1 MSLLHAEYLKVT
13 RRKLFPV
20 MTLILGILM
29 GFFGVLF
36 FLVLPAL
43 PESAGGGG
51 AAVVP
56 QRPAAF
62 IFGAQQVA
70 GQAWWFAVI
79 LATAVF
85 GGELA
90 TTAWATSLARESR
103 KLRHIVSKFGVF
115 TVGSW
120 LALLVGTAV
129 WSIATFLFADGTGSL
144 AVSEWLGL
152 VWKFLVIAAAWT
164 SIGLGA
170 IGLTRSIPSAMAI
183 ALGLSFVDSILA
195 PFVELY
201 ENISLS
207 AATNGIFGLAS
218 DSPFGAL
225 IPGGDMSLLQALLIM
240 AGWVLLGLGLMWWG
254 LQRRDA

>member
-1 MSLLHAEYLKVT
+1 VSLVHAEYLKIT
-13 RRKLFPV
+13 RRKLVPV
-20 MTLILGILM
+20 MTLILGLLM

-36 FLVLPAL
+36 FLILPAL

-51 AAVVP
+51 AVVP

-115 TVGSW
+115 TIASW

-129 WSIATFLFADGTGSL
+129 WSLVTFLFADGTGSPG
-144 AVSEWLGL
+144 VSEWLGL

-195 PFVELY
+195 PFVDFY
-201 ENISLS
+201 ESISLT
-207 AATNGIFGLAS
+207 AATNGIFGLAT

-225 IPGGDMSLLQALLIM
+225 IPGGDMSLAHALLIM
-240 AGWVLLGLGLMWWG
+240 AGWAVLGLGVMWWG

>member
-1 MSLLHAEYLKVT
+1 MSLVHAEYLKVT

-20 MTLILGILM
+20 MTLILGLLM

-43 PESAGGGG
+43 PESAGGGAG
-51 AAVVP
+51 AVVP
-56 QRPAAF
+56 QRPGAF
-62 IFGAQQVA
+62 VFGAQQVA
-70 GQAWWFAVI
+70 AQAWWFAVI

-103 KLRHIVSKFGVF
+103 KLRHIVSKFVVF
-115 TVGSW
+115 AIASW
-120 LALLVGTAV
+120 LALLAGTAI
-129 WSIATFLFADGTGSL
+129 WSVATFLFADGSGSL
-144 AVSEWLGL
+144 AASEWLGL
-152 VWKFLVIAAAWT
+152 VWKFGVIAAAWT

-195 PFVELY
+195 PFVEIY
-201 ENISLS
+201 ENVSLT
-207 AATNGIFGLAS
+207 AATNGIFGLAA

-225 IPGGDMSLLQALLIM
+225 IPGGDMSLAHALAIM
-240 AGWVLLGLGLMWWG
+240 AGWAIVGLGLMWWG

>member
-1 MSLLHAEYLKVT
+1 MSLVHAEYLKVM

-20 MTLILGILM
+20 MTLVLGFLM
-29 GFFGVLF
+29 GLFGVLF

-51 AAVVP
+51 LLP
-56 QRPAAF
+56 ERPGAF
-62 IFGAQQVA
+62 VFGAQQVA
-70 GQAWWFAVI
+70 AQAWWFAVI

-90 TTAWATSLARESR
+90 TTAWATSLSRESR
-103 KLRHIVSKFGVF
+103 KPWHIGSKFLVF
-115 TVGSW
+115 SVASW

-129 WSIATFLFADGTGSL
+129 WSVATFLFAGGSGAP
-144 AVSEWLGL
+144 AVTEWLGL
-152 VWKFLVIAAAWT
+152 AWKFLVIAAAWT

-195 PFVELY
+195 PFVEIY
-201 ENISLS
+201 ENVSLT
-207 AATNGIFGLAS
+207 AASNGIFGLAAGGA
-218 DSPFGAL
+218 FGEL
-225 IPGGDMSLLQALLIM
+225 IPGGNMTLAHALLVM
-240 AGWVLLGLGLMWWG
+240 AGWSVLGLGVMWWG

>member
-1 MSLLHAEYLKVT
+1 MSLVHAEYLKVT

-20 MTLILGILM
+20 MTLILGLLM

-36 FLVLPAL
+36 FVILPAL
-43 PESAGGGG
+43 PESAGGG
-51 AAVVP
+51 AVVP
-56 QRPAAF
+56 QRPGAF
-62 IFGAQQVA
+62 VFGAQQVA

-90 TTAWATSLARESR
+90 TTSWATSLARESR
-103 KLRHIVSKFGVF
+103 KVRHIVSKFGVF
-115 TVGSW
+115 TVASW
-120 LALLVGTAV
+120 LALLIGTAIWTV
-129 WSIATFLFADGTGSL
+129 ATYVFADGTGSL
-144 AVSEWLGL
+144 AASEWIGF

-201 ENISLS
+201 ENVSLT
-207 AATNGIFGLAS
+207 AATNGIFGLAA
-218 DSPFGAL
+218 DGPFSAL
-225 IPGGDMSLLQALLIM
+225 IPGGDMSLAHALSIM
-240 AGWVLLGLGLMWWG
+240 AGWTVLGLGLMWWG